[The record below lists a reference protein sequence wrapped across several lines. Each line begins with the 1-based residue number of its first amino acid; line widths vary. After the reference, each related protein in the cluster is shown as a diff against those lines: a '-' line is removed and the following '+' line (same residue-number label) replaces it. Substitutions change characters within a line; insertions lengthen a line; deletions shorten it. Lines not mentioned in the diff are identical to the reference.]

1 MMKVV
6 LKNSNDL
13 IKKILSLINVSS
25 RFSLEHVKFFC
36 QKEMFNNVESA
47 LYKIGFKKV
56 ENVNNLFSLNQIRVE
71 LEEIDKYI

>member
-1 MMKVV
+1 
-6 LKNSNDL
+6 
-13 IKKILSLINVSS
+13 
-25 RFSLEHVKFFC
+25 
-36 QKEMFNNVESA
+36 MFNNVESA